1 MGIHVSVSMC
11 VCVCTLIITTYK
23 GIKENMLVMNEGIG
37 NLNREIETI
46 TGLKEL
52 KREKYLN

>member
-1 MGIHVSVSMC
+1 M
-11 VCVCTLIITTYK
+11 YK